1 MSGGKFEYR
10 GLWRKARHL
19 VFGLL
24 LFIYPFLKIREGIDL
39 TDTGY
44 SLGNYRFFGEMDGVW
59 MLLTFLSNVTG
70 HLFTRLPLGDTMLG
84 VKFYATLLVSVTGL
98 LGYRFFR
105 TKMPSW
111 LAFAGEIAAISF
123 CWCPVVILYN
133 YLSYLLFL
141 LEIGRAHV

>member
-44 SLGNYRFFGEMDGVW
+44 SLGNYRFFGEMD
-59 MLLTFLSNVTG
+59 
-70 HLFTRLPLGDTMLG
+70 
-84 VKFYATLLVSVTGL
+84 
-98 LGYRFFR
+98 
-105 TKMPSW
+105 
-111 LAFAGEIAAISF
+111 
-123 CWCPVVILYN
+123 
-133 YLSYLLFL
+133 
-141 LEIGRAHV
+141 

>member
-59 MLLTFLSNVTG
+59 MLLTFLSNAWGEVLCNPSG
-70 HLFTRLPLGDTMLG
+70 ERDRAFG
-84 VKFYATLLVSVTGL
+84 VSIFPDQNAVLAGLRRGNRRNQLLLVSRGDSV
-98 LGYRFFR
+98 
-105 TKMPSW
+105 
-111 LAFAGEIAAISF
+111 
-123 CWCPVVILYN
+123 
-133 YLSYLLFL
+133 
-141 LEIGRAHV
+141 